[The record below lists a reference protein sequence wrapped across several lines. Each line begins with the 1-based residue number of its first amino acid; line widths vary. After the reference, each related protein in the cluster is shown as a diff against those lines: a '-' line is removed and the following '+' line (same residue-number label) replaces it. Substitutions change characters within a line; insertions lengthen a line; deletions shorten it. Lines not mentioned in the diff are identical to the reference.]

1 MVRDAVDEAV
11 WEHNRFHGAEGH
23 VRIVKR
29 HGDRLVVRF
38 GGPFCLS
45 CSPEEYYV
53 DFQLL
58 LEKLTGRKVSIV
70 SVKTEEED
78 SIVEFQLG
86 GAAKKKSKAIG

>member
-1 MVRDAVDEAV
+1 MVRDAVEEAV
-11 WEHNRFHGAEGH
+11 WEHNRFHGVEGH
-23 VRIVKR
+23 VAVMKR
-29 HGDRLVVRF
+29 QENRLVVRF

-53 DFQLL
+53 DLQLL
-58 LEKLTGRKVSIV
+58 LQKFTGRRVRIV

-86 GAAKKKSKAIG
+86 EAAKNKSKTIG